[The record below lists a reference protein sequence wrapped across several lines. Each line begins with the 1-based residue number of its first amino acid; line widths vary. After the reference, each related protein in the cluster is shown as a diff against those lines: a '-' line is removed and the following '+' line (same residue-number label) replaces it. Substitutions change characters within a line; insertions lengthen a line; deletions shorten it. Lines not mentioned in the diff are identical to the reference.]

1 MLRQSRQPGF
11 IESAYFLRFKFE
23 QGKYA
28 LVGRETFDGKDV
40 LRVEYYPAR
49 LFSHE
54 NDKQQRRAVEDKPP
68 NKEDDLDAAIERMMN
83 KVARDA
89 LDRSGSSQIV
99 KCVGNVSLDFLP
111 AGSCA

>member
-40 LRVEYYPAR
+40 LRIEYYPAR

-54 NDKQQRRAVEDKPP
+54 NDKTTAPRRRGKASRTKRTISTP
-68 NKEDDLDAAIERMMN
+68 
-83 KVARDA
+83 
-89 LDRSGSSQIV
+89 RSSG
-99 KCVGNVSLDFLP
+99 
-111 AGSCA
+111 